1 MAKSYAAM
9 AKALAQK
16 RMEMPADDSVLSE
29 SDNEHHNILGSNV
42 YTPLNSIVVLT
53 KKRASENWRLL
64 AALLLLC
71 LLLLICACKIAYHQG
86 PGAGEDH
93 VMMLTKLERKEQIV
107 GNKETAQEEEFR
119 SVEDAGRFERTGG
132 AVAKKKTSQQM
143 PMQQEAPE
151 IPAPP
156 PPQETHEEN
165 RLQAAAHTPSTKQRV
180 VEVQPVE
187 DDLAKPKP
195 PNAEKTA
202 PGPPG
207 TPVSAWPRAPPRFT
221 STPEQRRGQPLNAN
235 DDALE
240 FTCGGQEVRGIKLG
254 AEAKRK
260 FAFSECWDIFWQK
273 TAPLT
278 WGHFEKVYDVTT
290 ESHTDPD

>member
-1 MAKSYAAM
+1 MVSSAGIGNRNLHSF
-9 AKALAQK
+9 
-16 RMEMPADDSVLSE
+16 PH
-29 SDNEHHNILGSNV
+29 DN
-42 YTPLNSIVVLT
+42 
-53 KKRASENWRLL
+53 
-64 AALLLLC
+64 C
-71 LLLLICACKIAYHQG
+71 L
-86 PGAGEDH
+86 
-93 VMMLTKLERKEQIV
+93 
-107 GNKETAQEEEFR
+107 
-119 SVEDAGRFERTGG
+119 
-132 AVAKKKTSQQM
+132 
-143 PMQQEAPE
+143 
-151 IPAPP
+151 
-156 PPQETHEEN
+156 

-254 AEAKRK
+254 AEAKSK
-260 FAFSECWDIFWQK
+260 FVQRCTYVRNGLASPLANGGT
-273 TAPLT
+273 TAM
-278 WGHFEKVYDVTT
+278 
-290 ESHTDPD
+290 